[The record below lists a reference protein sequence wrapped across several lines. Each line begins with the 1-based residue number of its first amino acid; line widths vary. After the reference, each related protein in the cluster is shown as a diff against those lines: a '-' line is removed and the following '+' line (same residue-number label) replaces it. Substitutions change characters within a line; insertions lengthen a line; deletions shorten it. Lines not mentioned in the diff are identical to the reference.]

1 MFSIGKIEVP
11 NRVVAAP
18 LAGVTDRAGREMARL
33 FGCGLVYTEMI
44 SDMGLVYQQQRTLEL
59 AEVRGE
65 SGLVAAQ
72 MFGSKPQAMAQGA
85 RILERLGAQLI
96 DINMGC
102 PTPKIVRNGEGA
114 ALMKD
119 PALARELLRAVL
131 DAVTVPVTVKIRKG
145 WDEGRINYVEIALLA
160 EAEGVKAVA
169 LHPRTRQEFFS
180 GQADWDAIKILK
192 SHLTIPVIGNGDI
205 WSAADALQMVE
216 QTGCDAVMIGRGA
229 MGNPFIYREA
239 VALLEHQVVLPGP
252 GLAERFEAARK
263 HLDLAIEYKGEY
275 TAVREMR
282 KHFAWYCKG
291 LRGATRVRAAINQAV
306 TRHELLAALASITAV
321 SESDHIPG
329 HSA

>member
-1 MFSIGKIEVP
+1 MFSIGKIKLP

-44 SDMGLVYQQQRTLEL
+44 SDMGLVYKQQRTLEL
-59 AEVRGE
+59 AAVSGE

-72 MFGSKPQAMAQGA
+72 VFGSKPQSMADGA
-85 RILERLGAQLI
+85 RILQDLGAKLI
-96 DINMGC
+96 DVNMGC

-114 ALMKD
+114 ALMKN
-119 PALARELLRAVL
+119 PALARDLLRAVL

-145 WDEGRINYVEIALLA
+145 WDDDSINYIEIALLA
-160 EAEGVKAVA
+160 EAEGVQAVA
-169 LHPRTRQEFFS
+169 LHPRTRQQFFS
-180 GQADWDAIKILK
+180 GNADWDAIKILK
-192 SHLTIPVIGNGDI
+192 SQLTIPVIGNGDI
-205 WSAADALQMVE
+205 WSAADALQMVK

-229 MGNPFIYREA
+229 MGNPFIYRET
-239 VALLEHQVVLPGP
+239 VALLEHQQGLPGP
-252 GLAERFEAARK
+252 SLTERFQAARQ

-306 TRHELLAALASITAV
+306 TRDQLLAALASITTALDGDQ
-321 SESDHIPG
+321 EPG
-329 HSA
+329 YTA

>member
-1 MFSIGKIEVP
+1 MFSIGKIKVP

-44 SDMGLVYQQQRTLEL
+44 SDMGLVYKQQRTLDL
-59 AEVRGE
+59 ASTSGE
-65 SGLVAAQ
+65 SGLVAVQ
-72 MFGSKPQAMAQGA
+72 LFGSKPQAMAKAAG
-85 RILERLGAQLI
+85 ILQAMGAQLI

-102 PTPKIVRNGEGA
+102 PTPKIVRHGEGA

-119 PALARELLRAVL
+119 PVHARDLLRAVL
-131 DAVTVPVTVKIRKG
+131 DAVQVPVTVKIRKG
-145 WDEGRINYVEIALLA
+145 WDENSVNYLEMALLA
-160 EAEGVKAVA
+160 EEEGVSAVA

-180 GQADWDAIKILK
+180 GHSDWAAIKILK
-192 SHLTIPVIGNGDI
+192 GHLKVPVIGNGDI
-205 WSAADALQMVE
+205 WCGADAVQMIE

-239 VALLEHQVVLPGP
+239 IALLENKQTWPEP
-252 GLAERFEAARK
+252 TPAERFQAARR
-263 HLDLAIEYKGEY
+263 HLDLAVEYKGEY

-291 LRGATRVRAAINQAV
+291 MRGVARVRAAINQAGS
-306 TRHELLAALASITAV
+306 RDELLAALAFVTDLTPQCRS
-321 SESDHIPG
+321 S
-329 HSA
+329 

>member
-1 MFSIGKIEVP
+1 MFSIGKIKLP

-18 LAGVTDRAGREMARL
+18 LAGVTDKAGREMARL

-44 SDMGLVYQQQRTLEL
+44 SDMGLVYKQQRTLEL
-59 AEVRGE
+59 AAVAGE
-65 SGLVAAQ
+65 SGMVAAQ
-72 MFGSKPQAMAQGA
+72 VFGSKPQTMAEGA
-85 RILERLGAQLI
+85 RILEKLGAQLI

-114 ALMKD
+114 ALMKNST
-119 PALARELLRAVL
+119 LARDLLRSVV

-145 WDEGRINYVEIALLA
+145 WDEDSINYVEIALLA
-160 EAEGVKAVA
+160 EAEGVQAVA

-180 GQADWDAIKILK
+180 GNADWEAIKTLK

-205 WSAADALQMVE
+205 WSAADALQMVK

-229 MGNPFIYREA
+229 MGNPFIYRET
-239 VALLEHQVVLPGP
+239 VALLEHQQVLPGP
-252 GLAERFEAARK
+252 SLRERFKAARQ
-263 HLDLAIEYKGEY
+263 HLDLAIQHKGEY

-282 KHFAWYCKG
+282 KHFAWYCRG

-306 TRHELLAALASITAV
+306 TRDQLLAALASITTALEGDQ
-321 SESDHIPG
+321 ES
-329 HSA
+329 